1 MKRLYPVLIKVV
13 GQLHRSRVM
22 LLAGTDVAVT
32 RVPGFSLHDEL
43 SLLVKAGL
51 TPLEAIQAE
60 AGPYYACS
68 HCPSA
73 THLWAKP
80 DSRWLIH
87 NAFCSESWSHFKPRT
102 GLSICEDVPTA
113 VRVGDIPSR
122 SERDNLHFFG
132 QHDQLLYWKMTK
144 PRF

>member
-51 TPLEAIQAE
+51 TPLEAIQA
-60 AGPYYACS
+60 
-68 HCPSA
+68 A
-73 THLWAKP
+73 TLNPANRVAKV
-80 DSRWLIH
+80 SRFWRR
-87 NAFCSESWSHFKPRT
+87 RT
-102 GLSICEDVPTA
+102 GKDRRPRLAGCQTA
-113 VRVGDIPSR
+113 
-122 SERDNLHFFG
+122 G
-132 QHDQLLYWKMTK
+132 QH
-144 PRF
+144 